1 MHLRVY
7 RENPEV
13 QAVTHAHPP
22 VATSFAI
29 AGIPLDKAVL
39 TEAVMGLGTI
49 PWHVMR
55 HRVQRKYRILLHPL
69 LIPIMECFWQIT
81 GL

>member
-7 RENPEV
+7 RENPDV
-13 QAVTHAHPP
+13 QAVTHAFTRQWLH
-22 VATSFAI
+22 TSFAI

-49 PWHVMR
+49 PVARYATPGTEEVPVHCSLCE
-55 HRVQRKYRILLHPL
+55 YP
-69 LIPIMECFWQIT
+69 
-81 GL
+81 